1 VAKLEVRPGERD
13 MLKFVT
19 PERRTTLAQMLGRI
33 VGRPVRVEIESP
45 AAGSQADRAVAGDG
59 SRGPRA
65 QDAMALPLVRE
76 VMDLFDATIIDVR
89 RMEDANAAPSG
100 PALPPNHDGSEGDE
114 APLGD
119 DPDYEPDLR

>member
-1 VAKLEVRPGERD
+1 

-45 AAGSQADRAVAGDG
+45 TAASQVDWSATADT

-76 VMDLFDATIIDVR
+76 VMDLFDATIVDVR
-89 RMEDANAAPSG
+89 RAEEPYTAPSDPVL
-100 PALPPNHDGSEGDE
+100 PASPGTAESDE
-114 APLGD
+114 APIGD
-119 DPDYEPDLR
+119 DPDYEPDIR